1 MKLADSITADIL
13 QEIKNQN
20 YVPGDKIP
28 NEFELAEKYQVSRT
42 TIREAIKQL
51 CSRNVLEIRRGNGT
65 YVCKKLGRVTDPLGL
80 EFTRDNARLVKDLCE
95 FRLIT
100 EPSFAYYAATRRTEE
115 EAEKILEMC
124 NVIEDLIKDKESY
137 EKEDARFHHLIA
149 KASHNDV
156 ITKVNDIINDGVRLS
171 ISISNPEIESTTVKT
186 HRAIAEAILRKDH
199 EAAKEAMHEHIYSN
213 YKVALQFH
221 ADMTTQETPASV

>member
-65 YVCKKLGRVTDPLGL
+65 YVCKKLGRVTDPLGF
-80 EFTRDNARLVKDLCE
+80 EFTKDNAKLVKDLCE

-100 EPSFAYYAATRRTEE
+100 EPSFAYYAAERRTDD
-115 EAEKILEMC
+115 EAAAIIDVC
-124 NVIEDLIKDKESY
+124 TIIEDLIKNKDN
-137 EKEDARFHHLIA
+137 L
-149 KASHNDV
+149 
-156 ITKVNDIINDGVRLS
+156 GGGLS
-171 ISISNPEIESTTVKT
+171 RNEGI
-186 HRAIAEAILRKDH
+186 
-199 EAAKEAMHEHIYSN
+199 
-213 YKVALQFH
+213 KVASGKYIAFLDDDDLEEYGH
-221 ADMTTQETPASV
+221 TPFVCRCARCPPQ

>member
-65 YVCKKLGRVTDPLGL
+65 YVCKKLGRVTDPLGF
-80 EFTRDNARLVKDLCE
+80 EFTKDNAKLVKDLCE

-100 EPSFAYYAATRRTEE
+100 EPSFAYYAAERRTDD
-115 EAEKILEMC
+115 EAAAIIDVC
-124 NVIEDLIKDKESY
+124 TIIEDLIKNKDNY

-149 KASHNDV
+149 KASHNEV

-171 ISISNPEIESTTVKT
+171 ISISNPEIETTTLRT
-186 HRAIAEAILRKDH
+186 HRAIAEAILHKD
-199 EAAKEAMHEHIYSN
+199 ENSAKEAMHEHIYSN
-213 YKVALQFH
+213 YKVALRFQE
-221 ADMTTQETPASV
+221 DITT

>member
-65 YVCKKLGRVTDPLGL
+65 YVCKKLGRVTDPLGF
-80 EFTRDNARLVKDLCE
+80 EFTKDNAKLVKDLCE

-100 EPSFAYYAATRRTEE
+100 EPSFAYYAAERRTDD
-115 EAEKILEMC
+115 EAAAIIDVC
-124 NVIEDLIKDKESY
+124 TIIEDLIKNKDNY

-149 KASHNDV
+149 KASHNEV

-171 ISISNPEIESTTVKT
+171 ISISNPEIEATTLRT
-186 HRAIAEAILRKDH
+186 HRAIAEAILHKD
-199 EAAKEAMHEHIYSN
+199 ENSAKKAMHEHIYSN
-213 YKVALQFH
+213 YKVALRFQE
-221 ADMTTQETPASV
+221 DITT